1 MKLIQAKHVQIH
13 MQFMPR
19 NFTIFKTNVICIV
32 SFEGD
37 IDIIF
42 ANGNKL
48 ISRVS
53 GKNKIFVL
61 IMMDVLF
68 K

>member
-1 MKLIQAKHVQIH
+1 

-37 IDIIF
+37 IDIIN

-48 ISRVS
+48 ISSRAVAS
-53 GKNKIFVL
+53 MRQDEAVASS
-61 IMMDVLF
+61 
-68 K
+68 